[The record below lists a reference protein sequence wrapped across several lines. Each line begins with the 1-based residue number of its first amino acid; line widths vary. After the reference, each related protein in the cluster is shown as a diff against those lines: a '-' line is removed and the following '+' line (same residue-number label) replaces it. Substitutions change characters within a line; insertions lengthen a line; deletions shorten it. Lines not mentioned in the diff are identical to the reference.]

1 MTEESQEAMVLRPE
15 EMVPYVRE
23 YLGLKED
30 LRVLDAE
37 VKRCLVE
44 YQKQREKLLAKKK
57 PLFDRFNQVEEVIK
71 RTIHSK
77 QLPGVKYKHYVFTLG
92 KKAQYK
98 RPEEKIAEAL
108 ERNPIEHFAHDRR
121 GLARLLAQAVKKKC
135 KQQPSPQ
142 HNDYANTV
150 LLIRD
155 LA

>member
-1 MTEESQEAMVLRPE
+1 MMEDDVQEAVLRPE

-23 YLGLKED
+23 YLGLMED

-44 YQKQREKLLAKKK
+44 YRNRREKLMTKRK
-57 PLFDRFNQVEEVIK
+57 PLADRCSQVEDVLK
-71 RTIHSK
+71 RTIHHK
-77 QLPGVKYKHYVFTLG
+77 KLPGIKYKQYLFTLE
-92 KKAQYK
+92 KRVVYK

-108 ERNPIEHFAHDRR
+108 ERNPVEHFAHDRK

-135 KQQPSPQ
+135 KQQPSDQ
-142 HNDYANTV
+142 HHDYQNT
-150 LLIRD
+150 LLKIQQ